1 MTKIQTE
8 QLAGLTLGQ
17 ATAYIDHY
25 SPELL
30 QAVPRTLGRQAIG
43 LGAELPFVGQDT
55 WHGYELS
62 WLTPKGKPMVALATF
77 VVPFDTPNLI
87 ESKSFKLYLNSLN
100 QSKFADISQLYRTMK
115 ADLSACAGGPVQ
127 VTLHNVNELTA
138 FQPTWLPGRCIDDL
152 DIEVE
157 HYDYKPELLQLKP
170 TGALVDEKLH
180 SHLLK
185 SNCLITS
192 QPDWASVYIHYKGK
206 AIDHASL
213 LKYLISF
220 RSHNEF
226 HEQCVERI
234 YLDLWKLCEPE
245 FLMVYARYTRR
256 GGLDINPLRSSE
268 PCDQPNLR
276 LTRQ

>member
-8 QLAGLTLGQ
+8 VLAGLTLGQ

-62 WLTPKGKPMVALATF
+62 WLNPKGKPMVALATF

-100 QSKFADISQLYRTMK
+100 QTKFADISQLYRTMK
-115 ADLSACAGGPVQ
+115 TDLSACAGGPVQ

-157 HYDYKPELLQLKP
+157 HYDYKPELLQLNP
-170 TGALVDEKLH
+170 SGAVVDEKLH

-206 AIDHASL
+206 AVDHASL

-245 FLMVYARYTRR
+245 FLVVYARYTRR